1 MFQKDQRKTPS
12 VPGYNLHLLMKSFLG
27 MGVYFLFIKQ
37 NTSMIHLTQGTAHG
51 LVPEVMCG
59 GECCLLPVNAAYD
72 AVLVNAAL
80 GLAPP
85 PTTSLIRSRI
95 IKGHQLA
102 QLILLGLSSLV
113 FSVTG

>member
-80 GLAPP
+80 GAGSSPNYFPNQEPHYKRPP
-85 PTTSLIRSRI
+85 VGTARSS
-95 IKGHQLA
+95 GP
-102 QLILLGLSSLV
+102 LV
-113 FSVTG
+113 SGV